1 MNVLEH
7 LLCCRP
13 EKRVARLCVVFFF
26 FLFLLYCRLVSS
38 KCVWELFWWSV
49 GGSCKK
55 DPCDVRGKGQVLYA
69 SALTVKS
76 HLRQKKE
83 NKQRVQRL

>member
-1 MNVLEH
+1 ML
-7 LLCCRP
+7 
-13 EKRVARLCVVFFF
+13 FSFF

-83 NKQRVQRL
+83 NKQSPATLKCTFGIEM